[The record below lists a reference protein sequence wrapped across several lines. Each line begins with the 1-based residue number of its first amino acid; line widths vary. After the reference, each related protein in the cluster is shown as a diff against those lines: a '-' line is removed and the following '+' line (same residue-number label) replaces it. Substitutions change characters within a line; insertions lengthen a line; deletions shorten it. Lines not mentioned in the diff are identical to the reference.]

1 MSHKEVPTNST
12 AYACHTPIQ
21 VRFRDLDAMAHVNN
35 AVYFTYFE
43 IGRETYMEAMGYAK
57 EGTDD
62 IHDRFPFILAEISCR
77 YLRPV
82 QPGETVTIHIRVNR
96 LGNSSWGFQYLLTSD
111 AHNEAVAAGARWH
124 QALRGPR
131 HDVALHSC
139 TPEHSTQDSP
149 RQLGVVR
156 RARRVP
162 PLGGPRQAARARA
175 SHKNIIATSWRGVKC
190 SS

>member
-111 AHNEAVAAGARWH
+111 AHNEAVATSFSSQVFYDYTKGCP
-124 QALRGPR
+124 Q
-131 HDVALHSC
+131 
-139 TPEHSTQDSP
+139 
-149 RQLGVVR
+149 
-156 RARRVP
+156 RVP
-162 PLGGPRQAARARA
+162 DAFAEAVERLERRSFPRPPP
-175 SHKNIIATSWRGVKC
+175 
-190 SS
+190 